1 MPAHIVVVHDDHTLV
16 DEVCAALRATG
27 HQVAAFPDPL
37 RAGNALK
44 AGHSVDVLITRLS
57 FAEGLSNGV
66 SLAMMA
72 INRRPTIKVLF
83 VAREENRPHAQGIGE
98 FLPMPA
104 AVPDIVTAVERLL
117 AAPSSRAG

>member
-1 MPAHIVVVHDDHTLV
+1 MPAHIVVVHDDLTLA
-16 DEVCAALRATG
+16 DEVSAALRAAG

-44 AGHSVDVLITRLS
+44 AEQNVDVLITRLS
-57 FAEGLSNGV
+57 FPRGLSNGV

-83 VAREENRPHAQGIGE
+83 VAREESRSHALGIGE
-98 FLPMPA
+98 FLAMPV

-117 AAPSSRAG
+117 ASPSSRAG